1 MDVSPAQQRSSNVS
15 VDRDVYLVLEI
26 LGQKLF
32 SAGVTAQ
39 AAFHKLSLGVRYIG
53 FHCMYVSLLDK
64 RDERDKRARTYS
76 VLLNSRA
83 RTKDNLQPRTPLILR
98 RVCDSY

>member
-1 MDVSPAQQRSSNVS
+1 MDASAAQQRSSNVS

-64 RDERDKRARTYS
+64 CDATNTTKARENIVYCRIRARELKIIFNRR
-76 VLLNSRA
+76 LLRRA
-83 RTKDNLQPRTPLILR
+83 R
-98 RVCDSY
+98 DSY

>member
-1 MDVSPAQQRSSNVS
+1 VDVSAAQQRSSNVS

-32 SAGVTAQ
+32 SAGV
-39 AAFHKLSLGVRYIG
+39 SRVLGVRYIG

-64 RDERDKRARTYS
+64 RDEHDKGAIKKSCTVEIARA
-76 VLLNSRA
+76 N
-83 RTKDNLQPRTPLILR
+83 
-98 RVCDSY
+98 